1 MGFIT
6 VAQSLFATLAN
17 LIVISS
23 TIATVNTTSAHNYSV
38 GDTVSGILDAG
49 SDGYYQV
56 KGADITAVLSSTSFQ
71 LTFINSNFPI
81 GNFNYNWVNLLPGT
95 YTLNNNSYITRD
107 EFYRDNYV
115 AVDLLELHLK
125 NSAGT
130 SDPLYLCGGGY
141 NISFDSPTA
150 PTAGTNVYEAQG
162 DFIGVSSLSE
172 DFEVKVGKFSISLS
186 GVGNSYVNRF
196 TAYSPEGQRVVIYRA
211 FLEYKVVNGIDGLVI
226 VPNPIT
232 LFDGIVYNV
241 GISETGSS
249 CQVTVECATLFSDFD
264 RSNGRKTNNG
274 SNWLFQD
281 GNTYDRSMEQA
292 GFVGQSNF
300 LWGRL

>member
-1 MGFIT
+1 MGLITQAIASIVGSIT
-6 VAQSLFATLAN
+6 VINFETL
-17 LIVISS
+17 V
-23 TIATVNTTSAHNYSV
+23 TVNTTSAHNFSV
-38 GDTVSGILDAG
+38 GDTVSGVLDAG

-56 KGADITAVLSSTSFQ
+56 QGASVTQVISSTSFQ
-71 LTFINSNFPI
+71 LAVFLSS
-81 GNFNYNWVNLLPGT
+81 LPVGT

-130 SDPLYLCGGGY
+130 SDPLYLCGGGF
-141 NISFDSPTA
+141 NINYASPTA
-150 PTAGTNVYEAQG
+150 PNNPSTNTYEAQG
-162 DFIGVSSLSE
+162 NFIGVSSLSE
-172 DFEVKVGKFSISLS
+172 DFEIKVGKFSINLS

-211 FLEYKVVNGIDGLVI
+211 FLEYKVVNGIDQLVI

-232 LFDGIVYNV
+232 LFDGLVYNV
-241 GISETGSS
+241 GISETGST

-281 GNTYDRSMEQA
+281 GITYDKSMEQA

>member
-1 MGFIT
+1 MGLITQAIAAIVGSIT
-6 VAQSLFATLAN
+6 VINFETL
-17 LIVISS
+17 V
-23 TIATVNTTSAHNYSV
+23 TVNTTSAHNFSV
-38 GDTVSGILDAG
+38 GDTVSGVLDAG

-56 KGADITAVLSSTSFQ
+56 QGASVTQVISSTSFQ
-71 LTFINSNFPI
+71 LAVFLSS
-81 GNFNYNWVNLLPGT
+81 LPVGT

-172 DFEVKVGKFSISLS
+172 DFEIKVGKFSINLS

-232 LFDGIVYNV
+232 LFDGLVYNV
-241 GISETGSS
+241 GISETGST
-249 CQVTVECATLFSDFD
+249 CQVTIECATLFSDFD

-281 GNTYDRSMEQA
+281 SITYDKSMEQA

>member
-1 MGFIT
+1 MGAVTQALAAIGSFFT
-6 VAQSLFATLAN
+6 V
-17 LIVISS
+17 VSS
-23 TIATVNTTSAHNYSV
+23 TVVTVTTTSAHNYSV

-49 SDGYYQV
+49 SDGYYQI
-56 KGADITAVLSSTSFQ
+56 KGASVIAVPSSTTFQ
-71 LTFINSNFPI
+71 LTIN
-81 GNFNYNWVNLLPGT
+81 WLMTLPVGT
-95 YTLNNNSYITRD
+95 YTLNNNSYTTRD

-150 PTAGTNVYEAQG
+150 PTAGTNTYEAQG
-162 DFIGVSSLSE
+162 EFIAVSTLTE

-186 GVGNSYVNRF
+186 GVGNNYVNRF
-196 TAYSPEGQRVVIYRA
+196 TSYSPEGQRVVIYRA
-211 FLEYKVVNGIDGLVI
+211 FLEYKTVNGIEGLVI

-232 LFDGIVYNV
+232 LFDGLVYNV
-241 GISETGSS
+241 SISETGST
-249 CQVTVECATLFSDFD
+249 CQVTVDCATLFSDFD

-281 GNTYDRSMEQA
+281 GNTYDKSMEQA

>member
-1 MGFIT
+1 MGFVTALAGLGIFIGNIT
-6 VAQSLFATLAN
+6 V
-17 LIVISS
+17 VSS
-23 TIATVNTTSAHNYSV
+23 TTVTVNTTSAHNYVV

-56 KGADITAVLSSTSFQ
+56 QGASVTTVISSTSFQ
-71 LTFINSNFPI
+71 LAVVLSNLPI
-81 GNFNYNWVNLLPGT
+81 GT

-141 NISFDSPTA
+141 NISFDSNTA

-162 DFIGVSSLSE
+162 DFIGVTTLTE

-211 FLEYKVVNGIDGLVI
+211 FLEYKVVNGIDQLVI
-226 VPNPIT
+226 VPNPFT
-232 LFDGIVYNV
+232 LFDGLVYNV
-241 GISETGSS
+241 SISETGSS
-249 CQVTVECATLFSDFD
+249 CQVTVDCATLFSDFD

-281 GNTYDRSMEQA
+281 GNTYDKSMEQA

>member
-6 VAQSLFATLAN
+6 QILASIVGSITVINFETL
-17 LIVISS
+17 V
-23 TIATVNTTSAHNYSV
+23 TVNTTSAHNFSV
-38 GDTVSGILDAG
+38 GDTVSGVLDAG

-56 KGADITAVLSSTSFQ
+56 KGASVTQVISSTSFQ
-71 LTFINSNFPI
+71 LAVFLSN
-81 GNFNYNWVNLLPGT
+81 LPVGT

-130 SDPLYLCGGGY
+130 SDPLYLCGGGF
-141 NISFDSPTA
+141 NINYDSPTA
-150 PTAGTNVYEAQG
+150 PNAGTNVYEAQG
-162 DFIGVSSLSE
+162 NFIGVSTLSE
-172 DFEVKVGKFSISLS
+172 DFEIKVGKFSISLS

-196 TAYSPEGQRVVIYRA
+196 TSYSPEGQRVVIYRA

-226 VPNPIT
+226 VPNPIV

-241 GISETGSS
+241 SISETGST

-281 GNTYDRSMEQA
+281 GNTYDKSMEQA

>member
-1 MGFIT
+1 M
-6 VAQSLFATLAN
+6 AYSN
-17 LIVISS
+17 SVI
-23 TIATVNTTSAHNYSV
+23 NTTY
-38 GDTVSGILDAG
+38 LD
-49 SDGYYQV
+49 S
-56 KGADITAVLSSTSFQ
+56 
-71 LTFINSNFPI
+71 
-81 GNFNYNWVNLLPGT
+81 
-95 YTLNNNSYITRD
+95 
-107 EFYRDNYV
+107 YV

-125 NSAGT
+125 NSVGT

-141 NISFDSPTA
+141 NISFDSNTA
-150 PTAGTNVYEAQG
+150 PTAGTNVYQAQG
-162 DFIGVSSLSE
+162 DFIGVSTLTE

-211 FLEYKVVNGIDGLVI
+211 FLAYTVANDIEALTII
-226 VPNPIT
+226 PEPII
-232 LFDGIVYNV
+232 LFDGLIYNV
-241 GISETGSS
+241 NISETGSS

-281 GNTYDRSMEQA
+281 GNTYDKSMEQA

>member
-1 MGFIT
+1 MAYSNA
-6 VAQSLFATLAN
+6 V
-17 LIVISS
+17 
-23 TIATVNTTSAHNYSV
+23 VNTTY
-38 GDTVSGILDAG
+38 L
-49 SDGYYQV
+49 
-56 KGADITAVLSSTSFQ
+56 
-71 LTFINSNFPI
+71 NS
-81 GNFNYNWVNLLPGT
+81 
-95 YTLNNNSYITRD
+95 
-107 EFYRDNYV
+107 YV

-125 NSAGT
+125 NSVGT

-162 DFIGVSSLSE
+162 DFIAVSTLTE

-196 TAYSPEGQRVVIYRA
+196 TSYSPEGQRVVIYRA
-211 FLEYKVVNGIDGLVI
+211 FLEYTVVNNIEGLVI
-226 VPNPIT
+226 VPDPIV
-232 LFDGIVYNV
+232 LFDGLVYNV
-241 GISETGSS
+241 SISETGSS
-249 CQVTVECATLFSDFD
+249 CQVTVDCATLFSDFD

-281 GNTYDRSMEQA
+281 GNTYDKSMEQA